1 MDNIP
6 LAFLTI
12 SLLNIS
18 TTKTYFWMRCFT
30 WNTAFCT
37 PKYVIWLFMLFITFV
52 FFFITYGVGLD
63 VVLGV
68 HFCFHG
74 TIVIHEYCLKENGIW
89 ILALL
94 LSVQVRSVADPTTQ
108 PSAYI
113 HHSGIHFSSLK
124 VEPKL
129 ISFGVNEARK
139 SVWGGILAPKTSPAH
154 FYYLAGTS
162 I

>member
-1 MDNIP
+1 
-6 LAFLTI
+6 
-12 SLLNIS
+12 
-18 TTKTYFWMRCFT
+18 MRCFT

-37 PKYVIWLFMLFITFV
+37 PKYVIWLFMLFITFI

-89 ILALL
+89 ILALI
-94 LSVQVRSVADPTTQ
+94 VQVRSVADPTTQ

-113 HHSGIHFSSLK
+113 HHSGICFSSLK

-129 ISFGVNEARK
+129 ISVVVNEAHR
-139 SVWGGILAPKTSPAH
+139 SVWGGVLAPQDITSTFLLH
-154 FYYLAGTS
+154 YWNQYLIHRLKLKYIYLLS
-162 I
+162 S